1 MPANLENS
9 AVAMGLEKVSFH
21 SNPKERQLNIRKNN
35 PIKNWMEDL
44 NRHFSEEDIQM
55 TNKHVKNAQYH

>member
-1 MPANLENS
+1 M
-9 AVAMGLEKVSFH
+9 
-21 SNPKERQLNIRKNN
+21 QLNIRKNN

-44 NRHFSEEDIQM
+44 SRHFSEEDIQM